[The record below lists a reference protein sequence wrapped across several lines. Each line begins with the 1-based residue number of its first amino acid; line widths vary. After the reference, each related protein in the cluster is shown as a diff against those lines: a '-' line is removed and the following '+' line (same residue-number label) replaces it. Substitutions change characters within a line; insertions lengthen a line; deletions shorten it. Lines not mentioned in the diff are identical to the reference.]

1 MVKIEGKP
9 PLRLV
14 YTRPGSATIFKPLR
28 SKAPATTKR
37 NIDEPINPLEVRSAY
52 YNSASQECLIIRLY
66 FRAGKPEKGRM
77 SLTEAISKTMNQRIS
92 LNKIEV
98 DAEKH
103 AERIFKTIEAFMR
116 DQPQPPLDAPDSNIL
131 DLGVKIHRE
140 KMELM
145 ADLLLGERKN
155 IFDLINEDPLIAAQ
169 LLNTCLLVINS
180 AGIRDAKLPEEVI
193 IALREKIEQMD
204 EPLERAV
211 AFQLLIEDDASL
223 FRAIEAVRLIPDL
236 VDRGGELLVLADYLR
251 AKGQDDLKL
260 ALEVEAIRLI
270 QESFNGGDEFGADV
284 LLAKLFFYNGELLE
298 ADGQLKMLMSKFESG
313 WGEQVIDLANR
324 KKKLRYL
331 LALLAHN
338 GQFEEAAKLLNKYVW

>member
-1 MVKIEGKP
+1 MVRIEGKT

-14 YTRPGSATIFKPLR
+14 YTRPGSATILKPLR
-28 SKAPATTKR
+28 GKTPATTKR
-37 NIDEPINPLEVRSAY
+37 NIDEPINPQEVRSAY

-66 FRAGKPEKGRM
+66 FRAGKPEKGKM
-77 SLTEAISKTMNQRIS
+77 SLTEAISKSMNQRIS

-103 AERIFKTIEAFMR
+103 AEGIFKTIEAFMR
-116 DQPQPPLDAPDSNIL
+116 DQPQPLDAPDSNIL
-131 DLGVKIHRE
+131 DLGGKIHRE

-180 AGIRDAKLPEEVI
+180 AGIRGAKLPEEII
-193 IALREKIEQMD
+193 IALRGKIEQMD

-223 FRAIEAVRLIPDL
+223 LRAIEAVRLIPDL
-236 VDRGGELLVLADYLR
+236 VDRGGELFVLADYLR

-313 WGEQVIDLANR
+313 LGEQIVDLANR

-338 GQFEEAAKLLNKYVW
+338 GQFEEAARLLNKYVW